1 MSKTLKVLKELALRD
16 HDVTLTE
23 DHINSGTQFS
33 ELGIDSLD
41 SIEMMVSLE
50 DELDIELNNDRLEA
64 IENIGQ
70 LVAYLRE
77 FD

>member
-16 HDVTLTE
+16 HEVTLTP
-23 DHINSGTQFS
+23 DHITAGTKFS

-50 DELDIELNNDRLEA
+50 DELDIELNNDKLER
-64 IENIGQ
+64 IENIAQ
-70 LVAYLRE
+70 LVEYLRE

>member
-16 HDVTLTE
+16 HEVTLTE
-23 DHINSGTQFS
+23 DHIASGTKFS

-50 DELDIELNNDRLEA
+50 DELDIELNNDRLEG
-64 IENIGQ
+64 IENIAQ
-70 LVAYLRE
+70 LVEYLRE